1 MTPPAT
7 ASRHPSQRRTDV
19 QPIHLESITAGG
31 DCAILRIA
39 GEVDVYTAPQLRQ
52 RVIHLVDNGALH
64 IIADLR
70 DVTFLDS
77 TGLGALVGSLKRLR
91 TREGSLKLVINADR
105 ILRIFRI
112 TGLTH
117 VFALHS
123 SVQEAVTNS
132 QHWQAAITSEGH
144 TTEEWCRKHG
154 LS

>member
-1 MTPPAT
+1 V
-7 ASRHPSQRRTDV
+7 Q

-31 DCAILRIA
+31 DCAVLRIA
-39 GEVDVYTAPQLRQ
+39 GEVDVYTAPQLRE
-52 RVIHLVDNGALH
+52 RVIHLVDNGTLH

-70 DVTFLDS
+70 DVSFLDS

-91 TREGSLKLVINADR
+91 TGEGSLNLVINADR

-112 TGLTH
+112 TGLSQ

-123 SVQEAVTNS
+123 SVQEAVTTD
-132 QHWQAAITSEGH
+132 QHWQAAVTGEGRN
-144 TTEEWCRKHG
+144 TEEWCRKHG